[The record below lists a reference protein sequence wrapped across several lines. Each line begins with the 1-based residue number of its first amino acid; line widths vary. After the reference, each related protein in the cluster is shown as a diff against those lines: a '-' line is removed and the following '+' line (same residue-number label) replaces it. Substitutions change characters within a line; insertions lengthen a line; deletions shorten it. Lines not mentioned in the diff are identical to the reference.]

1 MGLNVLCRDSSV
13 KGHVAKSEIKT
24 RRHGDEECLRVV
36 GVLLETF
43 VDSGLHGHRD
53 FVPGCVWHAE
63 VEDSPTREISRK
75 LWIRMAR
82 VPIVVL
88 RYVLRFLCGEP
99 DTFR

>member
-75 LWIRMAR
+75 LWI
-82 VPIVVL
+82 
-88 RYVLRFLCGEP
+88 
-99 DTFR
+99 